1 MYLVPFVAAGAHPSA
16 SACVSCHE
24 MLVQAEHLA
33 KLYGDHA
40 GALTMKELY
49 SSAPWPRLARA
60 RKHAAEAVANAERLA
75 RVAAR
80 AAAARKGR
88 PISEKEAD
96 AVNAGAL
103 VPAEALARA
112 DRLGWSRAFGV
123 DASVLGAPSPRLP
136 LTAGAKEVQE
146 EARNDCA
153 RVVLLPETE
162 KIQGMVRAMRRAL
175 AQHWVAREDAART
188 ALAEQAR
195 AIARAKAQAKA
206 EAKADGK
213 GKKKGR
219 GRGRKKQTAVPGAGQ
234 PGSVFASGT
243 GGVGPDGLPGV
254 SMGAGGLPSD
264 QVSSVS
270 AEQFRMSVA
279 ERASLEPV
287 RDTTAEERESG
298 RQLLIVDGTGAL
310 DAALLD
316 WMQKVPPVPVPPS
329 DGALEG
335 CPIVAGYDWLRQAH
349 EKCSELLWRACNLG
363 ASSLHASLEAAGLL
377 PSQLQLEL

>member
-1 MYLVPFVAAGAHPSA
+1 
-16 SACVSCHE
+16 
-24 MLVQAEHLA
+24 
-33 KLYGDHA
+33 
-40 GALTMKELY
+40 
-49 SSAPWPRLARA
+49 
-60 RKHAAEAVANAERLA
+60 
-75 RVAAR
+75 
-80 AAAARKGR
+80 
-88 PISEKEAD
+88 
-96 AVNAGAL
+96 
-103 VPAEALARA
+103 
-112 DRLGWSRAFGV
+112 
-123 DASVLGAPSPRLP
+123 
-136 LTAGAKEVQE
+136 
-146 EARNDCA
+146 
-153 RVVLLPETE
+153 
-162 KIQGMVRAMRRAL
+162 MRRAL

-243 GGVGPDGLPGV
+243 GGVGSDGLPSV

-329 DGALEG
+329 DGAGGDEKGGACRTIGAVFDAAGWRRTEG
-335 CPIVAGYDWLRQAH
+335 KGSKRHEPEATHRGVGLVRQA
-349 EKCSELLWRACNLG
+349 G
-363 ASSLHASLEAAGLL
+363 ASEDGCSCHRAEAV
-377 PSQLQLEL
+377 PSWARV